1 LHTIQDT
8 HQRFGQII
16 DTHTAD
22 GLKVAREHV
31 RPGVPMLVLETA
43 LPIKFAD
50 TIVQALGHA
59 PPCPPAFLDLS
70 SRPQRVSVMAPDV
83 NLVKAFIQQHC
94 EAVA

>member
-1 LHTIQDT
+1 M
-8 HQRFGQII
+8 
-16 DTHTAD
+16 
-22 GLKVAREHV
+22 V
-31 RPGVPMLVLETA
+31 VLETA

-83 NLVKAFIQQHC
+83 NLVKAYIQQHC
-94 EAVA
+94 EAVT